1 MSDFVDFLPTIISIL
16 LYIHWSYKNM
26 SFCAGI
32 VRHRLSANKIIRFFK
47 LKKLYE
53 VTRFGSLEG
62 TKNIMLF
69 WFMTS
74 KYSGPINLQDFL
86 LLTCLTCFLMK
97 VFWWKFPCQ
106 QKVFFKIKK
115 QVQLSLPQQYLWRIG
130 QFVEI
135 IFFILDS
142 KNPKQK
148 VGTTQ
153 VITNNEF
160 CQTVL
165 SCSCLITINVFW
177 LSLTS
182 KATLVHW
189 FV

>member
-1 MSDFVDFLPTIISIL
+1 MVPWKVQRISC
-16 LYIHWSYKNM
+16 Y
-26 SFCAGI
+26 
-32 VRHRLSANKIIRFFK
+32 
-47 LKKLYE
+47 
-53 VTRFGSLEG
+53 FGLWPQNTLG
-62 TKNIMLF
+62 QLICRIFYF
-69 WFMTS
+69 W
-74 KYSGPINLQDFL
+74 LVWL
-86 LLTCLTCFLMK
+86 

-160 CQTVL
+160 YQTVL

>member
-1 MSDFVDFLPTIISIL
+1 MVPWKVQRISC
-16 LYIHWSYKNM
+16 Y
-26 SFCAGI
+26 
-32 VRHRLSANKIIRFFK
+32 
-47 LKKLYE
+47 
-53 VTRFGSLEG
+53 FGLWPQNTLG
-62 TKNIMLF
+62 QLICRIFYF
-69 WFMTS
+69 W
-74 KYSGPINLQDFL
+74 LVWL
-86 LLTCLTCFLMK
+86 
-97 VFWWKFPCQ
+97 VFWWRFPCQ